1 MTEYYQRE
9 HAQRATLAKSH
20 PDGYCRVTSAN
31 GANTCEVAISN
42 AARLLTAGSH
52 RLATDAEDRAFQAT
66 QEMGRVK
73 SPLVESLEAARA
85 QFAALMA
92 GKEGPQ

>member
-9 HAQRATLAKSH
+9 HAQQATLAKDN
-20 PDGYCRVTSAN
+20 PDGYCRVTDKN
-31 GANTCEVAISN
+31 GRNTCEVSVSN

-52 RLATDAEDRAFQAT
+52 RLATEAEAQAFRAT

-73 SPLVESLEAARA
+73 SPLVDSLEAARA

-92 GKEGPQ
+92 GKEARK